1 MGQGSN
7 KYQTVTVIVTM
18 AIHSNFY
25 FSTLLL
31 TWQKDAE
38 ETRHVMPLFNPDVF
52 REGETGWSIEVR

>member
-1 MGQGSN
+1 
-7 KYQTVTVIVTM
+7 M

-38 ETRHVMPLFNPDVF
+38 ETRHVMPLTLMSLGKVKQD
-52 REGETGWSIEVR
+52 EVLKWGKNL